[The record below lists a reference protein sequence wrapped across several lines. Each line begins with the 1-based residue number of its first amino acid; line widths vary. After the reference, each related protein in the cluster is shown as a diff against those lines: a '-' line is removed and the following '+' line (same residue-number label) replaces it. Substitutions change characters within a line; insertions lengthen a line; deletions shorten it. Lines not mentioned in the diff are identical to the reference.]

1 MIDLMRPGTALLV
14 IDLQECGRSSAGDA
28 GIGLMP
34 GFEGVVRRTATAVAA
49 FRDAGL
55 PVLFSQEVHRP
66 DLLDIG
72 RELDGAEGVHCVEG
86 RPGTDLVAE
95 LRPQGDEHLVR
106 KRRYS
111 CFVGTD
117 LAIVL
122 RGMGIDTLVLAG
134 SLTDVCVHYT
144 FADAHQLDLHVRVLA
159 DCVIGSSEPAH
170 DAALRAMAYLQR
182 DALVGSADL
191 APLALA

>member
-1 MIDLMRPGTALLV
+1 MRPGTALLV
-14 IDLQECGRSSAGDA
+14 IDLQECGRLSADEA

-34 GFEGVVRRTATAVAA
+34 GFEDVVRRTTSAVGA
-49 FRDAGL
+49 FRASGL
-55 PVLFSQEVHRP
+55 PVVSSQEVHRP

-72 RELDGAEGVHCVEG
+72 RELDGTEGVHCVEG
-86 RPGTDLVAE
+86 RPGTELVAE
-95 LRPQGDEHLVR
+95 LRPRGDEHLVR

-117 LAIVL
+117 LSIVL
-122 RGMGIDTLVLAG
+122 RGMGVDTLVLAG

-144 FADAHQLDLHVRVLA
+144 FADAHQLDLVVRVLT
-159 DCVIGSSEPAH
+159 DCVLGSSEQAH

-182 DALVGSADL
+182 DALVNSADL
-191 APLALA
+191 PGLVSA